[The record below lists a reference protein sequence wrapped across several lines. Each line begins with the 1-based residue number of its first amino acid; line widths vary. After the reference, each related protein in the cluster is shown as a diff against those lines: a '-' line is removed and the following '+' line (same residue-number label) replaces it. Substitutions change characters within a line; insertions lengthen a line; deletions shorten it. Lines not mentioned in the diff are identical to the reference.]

1 MMAGLTR
8 RAAFRG
14 ALGLSAAG
22 ALAGCASTTWS
33 GAQGYRDAIVI
44 DGNLVVPIDPGNRI
58 AEADAAQ
65 LRRSGLTAVKLSLGG
80 DSAGRAETAEDVV
93 AVNSC
98 IAANPDLYMKIDTA
112 ADIAEAKRTGR
123 IGLILSFESA
133 AMLEG
138 NVDAIDAFRASGV
151 LVMGLSYN
159 RTSPFA
165 SGVLAKESTGLT
177 ELGRE
182 AIARMN
188 ARGVT
193 VDLSHSDEASSL
205 AAIAAST
212 RPVLITHAGCSAV
225 HAHPRNKS
233 DAQMRALV
241 KRGGVMGIYELSFIN
256 TNSPQPTLE
265 DYLAHLTHALDVCG
279 EDHVGI
285 GSDTLATEF
294 ETTPDILAAWE
305 ADIARRKAAGV
316 GAPGEGPLPF
326 VVGLNR
332 SDRSAII
339 ADELARKGYSSRAID
354 KVLGLNFLR
363 VFKET
368 WS

>member
-1 MMAGLTR
+1 
-8 RAAFRG
+8 
-14 ALGLSAAG
+14 
-22 ALAGCASTTWS
+22 
-33 GAQGYRDAIVI
+33 
-44 DGNLVVPIDPGNRI
+44 
-58 AEADAAQ
+58 
-65 LRRSGLTAVKLSLGG
+65 
-80 DSAGRAETAEDVV
+80 
-93 AVNSC
+93 
-98 IAANPDLYMKIDTA
+98 
-112 ADIAEAKRTGR
+112 
-123 IGLILSFESA
+123 
-133 AMLEG
+133 MLEG
-138 NVDAIDAFRASGV
+138 SVDAIDAFRSSGV

-165 SGVLAKESTGLT
+165 SGVLAKEATGLT

-193 VDLSHSDEASSL
+193 VDLSHSDEASSM

-233 DAQMRALV
+233 DEQLRALV
-241 KRGGVMGIYELSFIN
+241 KRGGVIGIYELSFIN

-294 ETTPDILAAWE
+294 ETTPEILAAWE

-326 VVGLNR
+326 AVGLNR
-332 SDRSAII
+332 SDRSHVI
-339 ADELARKGYSSRAID
+339 ADELARKGYSSRAIE

-363 VFKET
+363 VFRET
-368 WS
+368 WG